1 MYQQWLARETLP
13 SIFSCLIGLMG
24 DPHALT
30 TLDINKEIVDLRVI
44 HTQKNKAE
52 LRVNILRP
60 YYLNN
65 TKTTSC
71 VDKKHYFL
79 PFVVLNSLMG
89 DPH

>member
-1 MYQQWLARETLP
+1 
-13 SIFSCLIGLMG
+13 MG

-30 TLDINKEIVDLRVI
+30 TQDINKEIVDLRVI

-89 DPH
+89 DPHWSNKAAIKGLLILRVRWSVAF